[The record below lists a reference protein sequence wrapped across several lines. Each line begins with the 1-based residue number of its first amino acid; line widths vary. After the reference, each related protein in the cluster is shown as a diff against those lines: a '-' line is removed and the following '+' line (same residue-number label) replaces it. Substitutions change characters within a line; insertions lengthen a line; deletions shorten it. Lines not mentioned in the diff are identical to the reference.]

1 MGARRRSLSRRGVAC
16 LRAATGVA
24 AWLGAAPAFALRQCP
39 VVSDDAGLFAFLGV
53 ACLVLAIVV
62 GSAVPWITFRR
73 LRGRRAAV
81 VVLGL
86 LLAIVAMLAIWV
98 AGIWVWGAWAVMR
111 C

>member
-16 LRAATGVA
+16 LRTATCAA
-24 AWLGAAPAFALRQCP
+24 AWLGAGPARALQQCP
-39 VVSDDAGLFAFLGV
+39 AISDDAGLFVFLGG
-53 ACLVLAIVV
+53 ACLVLAVVV
-62 GSAVPWITFRR
+62 GSAVPWMTFRR

-81 VVLGL
+81 VAFGM